1 MSFIR
6 PLREFRTIRRLLGGA
21 EDLARASGEELPGAE
36 HLLLAAVALPDG
48 TARRAFERL
57 AVDPRGLSAAIAAQH
72 ADALR
77 AIGIDPGETGALETP
92 ATPAS
97 GVFRATPSAQ
107 VVFQRAVELSGTPR
121 PRRLLGAHVVVA
133 ACEMEHGTVARALR
147 QMGVSREELAVAA
160 REELAIAT
168 G

>member
-1 MSFIR
+1 MPFIR
-6 PLREFRTIRRLLGGA
+6 PIREFRTIRALLGGA
-21 EDLARASGEELPGAE
+21 ERLAREAGEELPGAE

-57 AVDPRGLSAAIAAQH
+57 GVDPGGLSAAIAAQH

-77 AIGIDPGETGALETP
+77 AIGIDPGETAALETP
-92 ATPAS
+92 AAPAS

-107 VVFQRAVELSGTPR
+107 VVFQRAVDLSGTPK

-133 ACEMEHGTVARALR
+133 VCEMERGTVARALR
-147 QMGVSREELAVAA
+147 LMGVDRDRLAAAA
-160 REELAIAT
+160 REELALAT

>member
-21 EDLARASGEELPGAE
+21 EDLARASGEQLPGAE

-57 AVDPRGLSAAIAAQH
+57 TVDPGGLSAAIAAQH

-77 AIGIDPGETGALETP
+77 AIGIDPGDTAAPEA
-92 ATPAS
+92 PAS

-107 VVFQRAVELSGTPR
+107 VVFQRAVDLSGTPK

-133 ACEMEHGTVARALR
+133 VCEMEHGTVARALR
-147 QMGVSREELAVAA
+147 LMGVDRDRLAAAA
-160 REELAIAT
+160 REELALAT